1 MRIAIAAIVLA
12 ACSSSSPTISRDQA
26 KQLLIDRNWIDRMPQ
41 TERDH
46 LHVYRFVPS
55 MGGGVFQ
62 DRTLYKGNFE
72 LFTFAVDG
80 DHISFNMP
88 ETRERV
94 RSQFQ
99 IDKVSGPKPFDLKL
113 TIWSDP
119 RGPHEYYGI
128 RSETDRDGTKLA
140 AELAAAS
147 QQQ

>member
-128 RSETDRDGTKLA
+128 RAETDRTGEKLA
-140 AELAAAS
+140 GELAAA
-147 QQQ
+147 